1 MMEIFE
7 RMLDWDEELKNVFS
21 SGVRM
26 EHGDWVL
33 LMKVSQVFDECLE
46 AQK

>member
-1 MMEIFE
+1 MEIFE
-7 RMLDWDEELKNVFS
+7 RMLDWDEELKSVFE
-21 SGVRM
+21 SGVVM
-26 EHGDWVL
+26 THSDWRL